1 MTALFRRL
9 LGRLAELPR
18 RTQLLGAIAAGSLLT
33 ITILV
38 IFAPQP
44 ERRSTDA
51 QTIPVSSLVAR
62 VETRSPEVHL
72 FGRVETPNTSQLTAL
87 VTGAVETLHVREG
100 HRVAKGDLL
109 IELDVTDGALLVRRR
124 ESNLVDAR
132 ANLDV
137 LKLAGAEDR
146 EVLIHQE
153 QLHRL
158 AGEKAERYRQLR
170 EQGSISEDALE
181 SVLEAHHA
189 QAIALSR
196 QRRLVLGFEHRLAS
210 AEAAVEDA
218 LALLDEARVLLE
230 RTRVRAPFGG
240 RVTRVLVAPGEL
252 VSPGTVVVEI
262 YDDGALEIRVQ
273 IPNVHLPAL
282 EGALAAGERPPVL
295 VEFQGRRARGELE
308 RVVGAVGSGQS
319 GVDGL
324 VRLGGGASVPDLGRA
339 VSLTLTLPAVAD
351 VVAVPV
357 QAVYGEGLVF
367 LIVDGR
373 LLGIDVE
380 RLGTAT
386 GDDGQPLV
394 LVRADA
400 LKDGAVILTSQLS
413 NAVTGLPVRDDDAH
427 RST

>member
-1 MTALFRRL
+1 MTSLPRQL
-9 LGRLAELPR
+9 LGRLAALPP
-18 RTQLLGAIAAGSLLT
+18 RTRLLGAILAGSLVT
-33 ITILV
+33 IAILV
-38 IFAPQP
+38 VFAPQP
-44 ERRSTDA
+44 ERRAADTQA
-51 QTIPVSSLVAR
+51 IPVSTLVAR
-62 VETRSPEVHL
+62 LESRSPEVHL
-72 FGRVETPNTSQLTAL
+72 FGRVETPNTARLTAL
-87 VTGAVETLHVREG
+87 VSGAVETLHVREG
-100 HRVAKGDLL
+100 HRAAKGDLL
-109 IELDVTDGALLVRRR
+109 VVLDSTDGELLVRRR

-132 ANLDV
+132 ANLAS

-146 EVLIHQE
+146 EVLVHQE

-158 AGEKAERYRQLR
+158 AGEKAERYRQLH
-170 EQGSISEDALE
+170 EQGSISEDALK
-181 SVLEAHHA
+181 SVLEEHHA

-210 AEAAVEDA
+210 AEAAVEQA
-218 LALLDEARVLLE
+218 LTLLDEARVLLE

-295 VEFQGRRARGELE
+295 VEFQGRRAQGELE
-308 RVVGAVGSGQS
+308 RLVGAVGSGQS

-324 VRLGGGASVPDLGRA
+324 VRLVGGASPPDLGRA
-339 VSLTLTLPAVAD
+339 VSLTLTLPALAD
-351 VVAVPV
+351 VVALPV

-367 LIVDGR
+367 LIENGR
-373 LLGIDVE
+373 LFGIDVE

-386 GDDGQPLV
+386 GDDEQPLV
-394 LVRADA
+394 LVRSDA

-413 NAVTGLPVRDDDAH
+413 NAVTGLRVRDDAH
-427 RST
+427 GST